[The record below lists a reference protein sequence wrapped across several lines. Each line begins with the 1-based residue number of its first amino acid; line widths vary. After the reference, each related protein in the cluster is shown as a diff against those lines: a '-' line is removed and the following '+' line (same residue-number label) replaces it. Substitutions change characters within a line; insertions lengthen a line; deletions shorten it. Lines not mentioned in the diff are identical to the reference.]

1 MRQRW
6 FVRAALAAVV
16 GLGVA
21 ASLSRAQGPA
31 SEPPPTE
38 PWAVIEFGAGS
49 PPAPQGAA
57 DPSVP
62 PGKGPLRDWF
72 HGSLHR
78 NGAGADSSPEQAAA
92 ADPTVPPSKG
102 PIRDCVH
109 GWMHRKGMGCW
120 SHNNAYLCG
129 SWKSECIF
137 VFGSCREFFG
147 EPCLPGPPQPLM
159 PPGYGPPPSYLPQP
173 GFGPQAGPGQQAG
186 YDARLWSPGYG
197 KGGCPGC
204 Q

>member
-6 FVRAALAAVV
+6 YVRAALAAVI

-21 ASLSRAQGPA
+21 ASLARAEGPA
-31 SEPPPTE
+31 AGPPSPE
-38 PWAVIEFGAGS
+38 PWAVIEYGAGS
-49 PPAPQGAA
+49 PLEPAGAA

-62 PGKGPLRDWF
+62 PGKGPVRDWF
-72 HGSLHR
+72 HSSMHR
-78 NGAGADSSPEQAAA
+78 NGAGSPSDQDAA
-92 ADPTVPPSKG
+92 ADPAVPPSKG
-102 PIRDCVH
+102 PVRDWFH
-109 GWMHRKGMGCW
+109 GCMHRKGVGCW
-120 SHNNAYLCG
+120 SHHNAYMCG
-129 SWKSECIF
+129 SFKSEWIF

-147 EPCLPGPPQPLM
+147 EACLPGPPQPPM

-173 GFGPQAGPGQQAG
+173 GYGAQSGSGAQSG

-197 KGGCPGC
+197 RGGCPGC